1 MRLKLLDETEPL
13 GGIERS
19 RHFHVTAI
27 AAPRWQI
34 LAARCTKMARAG
46 GADVQHGLTVARR
59 CRYNLVARL
68 IERPAR

>member
-1 MRLKLLDETEPL
+1 L

-27 AAPRWQI
+27 AAPYPR
-34 LAARCTKMARAG
+34 

-59 CRYNLVARL
+59 CRYNLVACL
-68 IERPAR
+68 SERPAR